1 MDACIGKGSLD
12 VKDIA
17 QQERRQAHR
26 EQVQRY
32 ARQELIGMESHCK
45 QNEDSSYDQRPG
57 YRAQNAKE
65 PAVQEERPENSTER
79 TDQHHSFH
87 GNVEDTGI
95 EGECPTNSRKQDR
108 GGSDEHGRDKPEQ
121 DIH

>member
-32 ARQELIGMESHCK
+32 ARQELVRMESHCK
-45 QNEDSSYDQRPG
+45 QNEDSSYDQRSS
-57 YRAQNAKE
+57 YRTQNAKE
-65 PAVQEERPENSTER
+65 PAMQEKRPQNCAECTN
-79 TDQHHSFH
+79 QHHPLH

-95 EGECPTNSRKQDR
+95 ESECPTNSRKQDR
-108 GGSDEHGRDKPEQ
+108 GGSDEHGRDEPEQ
-121 DIH
+121 DVH